1 MEIRNFHT
9 VAATMTDV
17 RAALAPFRVDDAA
30 FDDWLDLKAD
40 TIENE
45 LPCPGAFPGPAALLG
60 GLVEEAAAIG
70 PLVGDRRV
78 EIQLIV
84 ADDPPGPGYVLIVRP
99 RGNPD
104 LPGLTTGWTHL
115 TYPEP
120 ADEPRVAVWRYLTTI
135 CDQANLLLDTA
146 ILQCR

>member
-1 MEIRNFHT
+1 
-9 VAATMTDV
+9 MTDV
-17 RAALAPFRVDDAA
+17 CTRGAAATTALAPFHVDDAA
-30 FDDWLDLKAD
+30 FDDWIDLKAD

-45 LPCPGAFPGPAALLG
+45 LPMRGVLPGPAALLG
-60 GLVEEAAAIG
+60 GLVEEAATIG

-99 RGNPD
+99 RGNPT

-115 TYPEP
+115 TYPDP
-120 ADEPRVAVWRYLTTI
+120 ADEPRDAVWRYLTTI
-135 CDQANLLLDTA
+135 CDQANQLLTDTWKV
-146 ILQCR
+146 LP

>member
-1 MEIRNFHT
+1 MSTPRQ
-9 VAATMTDV
+9 AARTD
-17 RAALAPFRVDDAA
+17 LAPFRVDDAA
-30 FDDWLDLKAD
+30 FEDWIDLHAD

-45 LPCPGAFPGPAALLG
+45 LPSRDALPGPAALFG

-70 PLVGDRRV
+70 PIVGDHRV

-99 RGNPD
+99 RSNPA

-115 TYPEP
+115 TFP
-120 ADEPRVAVWRYLTTI
+120 APDDEPRDALWRYLTTI
-135 CDQANLLLDTA
+135 CDQANQLLTDPRKVLP
-146 ILQCR
+146 